1 MGERASSNV
10 GSTRGSHCLALVNI
24 IRNGYLIECYWHLNT
39 FDVSTQ
45 LVYKGVKTRERQ
57 RRHKQDTKHQT
68 TTETL
73 VCANGDN

>member
-24 IRNGYLIECYWHLNT
+24 IRNGYLNT